1 MEQLSLFVALRL
13 EPYTVSQ
20 LLARVRATVEA
31 DPLLTDLWVEGEVS
45 NFRQATSG
53 HCYFTLKDAGAE
65 LHCVM
70 WRDIAQTLSTL
81 PAGGEQV
88 LVLGRVGVYEQRGS
102 LQLYVEHL
110 EPSGVGLLY
119 REFERL
125 RVRLEAEGL
134 FDPARRRPLPD
145 FPRRIGVV
153 TSPTAAALRDVLH
166 VLERR
171 YPFSEVVL
179 SPALVQGTDAPPQ
192 IEAALARLNTCLG
205 IDVILLVRGGG
216 SLEELWAFNDER
228 VVRAVA
234 GSRVPVVCGVGHET
248 DITLA
253 DFAADA
259 RAPTPSAAAEMATPD
274 RQELRD
280 RVEVFRTRTAGGGRV
295 MLQAWHAA
303 LTEKERVL
311 KVLTPLVRVA
321 QARQRTDDLAD
332 RAADLMSR
340 DLSLRKERLLG
351 LVGRIDGLSPLAVL
365 ERGYALV
372 RRRDDGRLVRSV
384 TQVEPGDGL
393 RVRVSDGELEATA
406 R

>member
-1 MEQLSLFVALRL
+1 MEQLSLFVAPRL

-65 LHCVM
+65 LRCVM
-70 WRDIAQTLSTL
+70 WRDVARTLGVV
-81 PAGGEQV
+81 PADGEQV
-88 LVLGRVGVYEQRGS
+88 LVLGRVGIYEQRGS

-134 FDPARRRPLPD
+134 FDPARRRPLPG

-192 IEAALARLNTCLG
+192 IEAALARLNTCPG
-205 IDVILLVRGGG
+205 IGVILLVRGGG

-295 MLQAWHAA
+295 MLQTWHAA